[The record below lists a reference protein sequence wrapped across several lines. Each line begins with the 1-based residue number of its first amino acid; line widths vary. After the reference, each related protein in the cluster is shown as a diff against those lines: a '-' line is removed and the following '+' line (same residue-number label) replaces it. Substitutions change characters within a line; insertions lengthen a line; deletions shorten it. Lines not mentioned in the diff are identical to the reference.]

1 MPLGR
6 LAPDAPPEL
15 ISIIQQTLKKKP
27 ADRFADTETLR
38 SVIARV
44 RRDTSSQGWNVNTVA
59 VSRET
64 PPPTSRGTGSA
75 RRRQDEAVGVAQ
87 LTPPPDPKRTDREVI
102 AKRRTMQLEAA
113 LQEARKLLAQGQLES
128 ALDACQQ
135 ALTFDENHVGAL
147 RLEEEIETAL
157 RRQTKAQ
164 PGTAT
169 AVPSANVE
177 TLWADLDARPS
188 EVITRLD
195 QVAPMGIPPAPS
207 GGVDRT
213 VVRLPTAP
221 PADATVI
228 APPRRTPPRHRQ
240 RSRLRH
246 LLSPRLRPR
255 LRSRQRAALSRKG
268 SCSKGVEC
276 TGAKKAPSIGPMVAD
291 IVARCKTI
299 VAAAGSV
306 AAAVPRDRRTLSI
319 VGGVIAVIVATVVG
333 FTMFSGPVPTG
344 TDVID
349 ATPWGTITA
358 IETESGTAVSLP
370 ASVSTPLVLTLPA
383 GTYQVVVAGPAPE
396 SQTQR
401 ITVQVA
407 ANGSAVAPLVHFR
420 ELTAEEHSSN
430 TSRLRRL
437 SRPNRE
443 WFRPSRAH
451 PRRWRNRHQSRPQP
465 HQFNRCRPL
474 HRHQ

>member
-1 MPLGR
+1 M
-6 LAPDAPPEL
+6 
-15 ISIIQQTLKKKP
+15 
-27 ADRFADTETLR
+27 
-38 SVIARV
+38 
-44 RRDTSSQGWNVNTVA
+44 
-59 VSRET
+59 
-64 PPPTSRGTGSA
+64 
-75 RRRQDEAVGVAQ
+75 
-87 LTPPPDPKRTDREVI
+87 
-102 AKRRTMQLEAA
+102 
-113 LQEARKLLAQGQLES
+113 LAQGQLES

-213 VVRLPTAP
+213 VVRLPTRH
-221 PADATVI
+221 
-228 APPRRTPPRHRQ
+228 RRTPRSLHR
-240 RSRLRH
+240 RAE
-246 LLSPRLRPR
+246 LRPGTG
-255 LRSRQRAALSRKG
+255 SGRACGTCSARGCAPVAQPPASQPVAKS
-268 SCSKGVEC
+268 SCSKGVEAPA
-276 TGAKKAPSIGPMVAD
+276 AKKAPSIGPMVAD

-333 FTMFSGPVPTG
+333 FTMFSGPVPTAV
-344 TDVID
+344 VID

-358 IETESGTAVSLP
+358 IETEWHCR
-370 ASVSTPLVLTLPA
+370 
-383 GTYQVVVAGPAPE
+383 VVARFGIDAARPHASGGDVSGGRRGPGTGIAN
-396 SQTQR
+396 
-401 ITVQVA
+401 A
-407 ANGSAVAPLVHFR
+407 ADHRAGGG
-420 ELTAEEHSSN
+420 
-430 TSRLRRL
+430 
-437 SRPNRE
+437 E
-443 WFRPSRAH
+443 WLGCGAARSFP
-451 PRRWRNRHQSRPQP
+451 
-465 HQFNRCRPL
+465 
-474 HRHQ
+474 

>member
-1 MPLGR
+1 M
-6 LAPDAPPEL
+6 
-15 ISIIQQTLKKKP
+15 
-27 ADRFADTETLR
+27 
-38 SVIARV
+38 IARV

-213 VVRLPTAP
+213 VVRLPTP
-221 PADATVI
+221 SPADATVI
-228 APPRRTPPRHRQ
+228 APPRELRPHRQ

-255 LRSRQRAALSRKG
+255 CAAASESACRESAPVQKESSTGCEEGAINRADGCRHRRAVQDDCRGGGFCCCRRAARSPHLEHRRWRHRCDRRHRRRVHDVQWAGSNRPIQRSTPRRGERSRQSR
-268 SCSKGVEC
+268 
-276 TGAKKAPSIGPMVAD
+276 P
-291 IVARCKTI
+291 
-299 VAAAGSV
+299 
-306 AAAVPRDRRTLSI
+306 
-319 VGGVIAVIVATVVG
+319 
-333 FTMFSGPVPTG
+333 
-344 TDVID
+344 
-349 ATPWGTITA
+349 
-358 IETESGTAVSLP
+358 SGTAVSLP

-420 ELTAEEHSSN
+420 ELTAENASSN

-451 PRRWRNRHQSRPQP
+451 PRRWRNRPSPGPSRT
-465 HQFNRCRPL
+465 NRCRPL